1 MNKNDQYEMDD
12 RFSILEDRISR
23 LESLV
28 LKITE
33 SKEDPGSGFAAKPD
47 ASSFNALGIATVAQI
62 YLANK
67 TGS

>member
-1 MNKNDQYEMDD
+1 MNKKDQYDTDD

-33 SKEDPGSGFAAKPD
+33 SKEDSGSGFAVKPD